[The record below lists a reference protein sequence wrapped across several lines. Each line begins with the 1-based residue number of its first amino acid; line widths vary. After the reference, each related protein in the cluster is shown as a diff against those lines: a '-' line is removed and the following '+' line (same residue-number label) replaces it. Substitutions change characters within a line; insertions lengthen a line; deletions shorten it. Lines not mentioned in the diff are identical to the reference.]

1 MAPSAAISYHLQS
14 TQILLGDFCRDSLE
28 HKLLKYFSETLWLEI
43 SKLVGLDVGLSK
55 HTEVSWKVFSYK
67 FLNLQL
73 IFLFAY
79 HMILD
84 AICLSLLGLVYPT
97 TYKKITHRAVNKIG
111 NFFYIKYKGWI

>member
-1 MAPSAAISYHLQS
+1 MVPSAAISYHLQS

-73 IFLFAY
+73 IFNQNDIF
-79 HMILD
+79 
-84 AICLSLLGLVYPT
+84 ICISYDSRRYLLKLIRISVPNY
-97 TYKKITHRAVNKIG
+97 V
-111 NFFYIKYKGWI
+111 

>member
-1 MAPSAAISYHLQS
+1 MAPSAEISYHLQS

-73 IFLFAY
+73 IFNLIDIDIF
-79 HMILD
+79 
-84 AICLSLLGLVYPT
+84 ICISYDSRRYLLKLIRISVPNY
-97 TYKKITHRAVNKIG
+97 V
-111 NFFYIKYKGWI
+111 